1 MNFKNVF
8 NATVLLGLLLPLSTF
23 ASSISAIK
31 NKQVV
36 ITMDTETYQV
46 GQVIYGMTGS
56 KKTALIQIEKIK
68 GNKALGVITRGHV
81 AVGGT
86 TMERTAPSTQ
96 NSNQESSNNERS
108 SVVRRTKWSGG
119 ILASYAMQSASM
131 TVQTATPASESAKFS
146 GSAMGFKGFVDYDY
160 SSNVTIRGALGL
172 EPLNTKAT
180 LTQSLCGNGTTNACT
195 FNYNFIALEG
205 AVHYNFVTKPS
216 RYWIGLGYSYLL
228 DGGHSNNVPNVQLS
242 GSSSQMILFGGG
254 ADFAFKK
261 GFIPVALEY
270 GMFPGGGGV
279 TITSIFFRAGYGWN
293 FK

>member
-1 MNFKNVF
+1 MSFRNVLAF
-8 NATVLLGLLLPLSTF
+8 TVLFGLSIPLTAF
-23 ASSISAIK
+23 ASSVSAIK

-46 GQVIYGMTGS
+46 GQVVYGMTGP
-56 KKTALIQIEKIK
+56 KKTALIQIQKIR
-68 GNKALGVITRGHV
+68 GNKALGTITRGHV

-86 TMERTAPSTQ
+86 TMVRTAPAARQ
-96 NSNQESSNNERS
+96 RNEESSYN
-108 SVVRRTKWSGG
+108 RTSYTHTRKKWSGG

-131 TVQTATPASESAKFS
+131 TVQTLTDSESAKFT

-160 SSNVTIRGALGL
+160 SSNVTIRGAFGL
-172 EPLNTKAT
+172 EPLNTKASTT
-180 LTQSLCGNGTTNACT
+180 LALCGNGTTNACK
-195 FNYNFIALEG
+195 FNYNFIAVEG
-205 AVHYNFVTKPS
+205 SVHYNLVTKPS

-242 GSSSQMILFGGG
+242 GGSSQMILFGAG
-254 ADFAFKK
+254 ADFSFRK

-279 TITSIFFRAGYGWN
+279 TISSIFFRAGYGWN
-293 FK
+293 F